1 MQPGTGPGEVT
12 RLLAELRAGE
22 AGANERLISLVY
34 PELHR
39 LASACMR
46 REQPGHTLQTTAVV
60 HEAYLRLL
68 GANACWED
76 RAHFFGVAARTMR
89 QVLVDHA
96 RRRIANKRGNAR
108 RRVVLH
114 EALLISEE
122 HLDDVLA
129 LDRALEKLARIDP
142 RQSRL
147 VEMRFFAGLSVEE
160 AARCLHISAPTV
172 KREWRSARAW
182 LRREMGAGG
191 SDDSRT
197 VATG

>member
-1 MQPGTGPGEVT
+1 MQSGSGPGEVT

-22 AGANERLISLVY
+22 AGADERLISLVY
-34 PELHR
+34 PDLHR

-60 HEAYLRLL
+60 HEAYLRLV
-68 GANACWED
+68 GAEACWED
-76 RAHFFGVAARTMR
+76 RAHFFGVAARIMR

-96 RRRIANKRGNAR
+96 RRRIATKRGNAR
-108 RRVVLH
+108 RRVALNEV
-114 EALLISEE
+114 LLISEQ
-122 HLDDVLA
+122 HPDDVLA

-142 RQSRL
+142 RQGRL
-147 VEMRFFAGLSVEE
+147 VELRFFAGLSVDE
-160 AARCLHISAPTV
+160 AARCLQISTPTV

-182 LRREMGAGG
+182 LRREMGAGD

-197 VATG
+197 VAAG

>member
-1 MQPGTGPGEVT
+1 MQPGPDPGEVT

-22 AGANERLISLVY
+22 AGASERLISLVY
-34 PELHR
+34 GDLHR

-60 HEAYLRLL
+60 HEAYLRLV
-68 GANACWED
+68 GAEAGWED
-76 RAHFFGVAARTMR
+76 RAHFFGVAARIMR

-96 RRRIANKRGNAR
+96 RRRIATKRGNAR
-108 RRVVLH
+108 RRVALN
-114 EALLISEE
+114 ETLLISEQ

-129 LDRALEKLARIDP
+129 VDGALEKLARIDP

-160 AARCLHISAPTV
+160 IARCLQISTPTV

-182 LRREMGAGG
+182 LRREMTGVG

-197 VATG
+197 VAAG

>member
-1 MQPGTGPGEVT
+1 MQPGPDPGEVT

-22 AGANERLISLVY
+22 EGASERLISLVY
-34 PELHR
+34 GDLHR

-60 HEAYLRLL
+60 NEAYLRLF
-68 GANACWED
+68 GAEARWDD
-76 RAHFFGVAARTMR
+76 RAHFFGVAARIMR

-96 RRRIANKRGNAR
+96 RRRVASKRGNVR
-108 RRVVLH
+108 RRVALN
-114 EALLISEE
+114 ETLLISEQ

-129 LDRALEKLARIDP
+129 VDGALEKLERIDP
-142 RQSRL
+142 LQSRL
-147 VEMRFFAGLSVEE
+147 VEMRFFAGLSVDET
-160 AARCLHISAPTV
+160 ARCLQISTATV

-182 LRREMGAGG
+182 LRREMNANG

-197 VATG
+197 VAAG